1 VNKPVIITID
11 GPAGAGKSTI
21 AAQLAQRLG
30 IAYLDTGAMYRAI
43 TWTALQKNLKL
54 DDIEAVAVLA
64 ASARIEMSG
73 ELPNN
78 KVWIDGRDITADIR
92 EQRVTAL
99 SHKIAQNPLVR
110 NIMVN
115 QQRKIAAYAGSIVTE
130 GRDQGTEVFP
140 DATHKFYL
148 DADTGRRAQRR
159 FNELK
164 DKGLVFDF
172 EEILDAI
179 VKRDQRDSDREV
191 APLRKAEDAVSIDS
205 TELSIDEVLDR
216 MCALIKE
223 NCTP

>member
-1 VNKPVIITID
+1 MNKSVIITID
-11 GPAGAGKSTI
+11 GPAGAGKSTV

-30 IAYLDTGAMYRAI
+30 VAYLDTGAMYRAI

-54 DDIEAVAVLA
+54 DDIEAVAALA

-99 SHKIAQNPLVR
+99 SHKIAKNPLVR

>member
-30 IAYLDTGAMYRAI
+30 VAYLDTGAMYRAI
-43 TWTALQKNLKL
+43 TWAALQQNLKL
-54 DDIEAVAVLA
+54 DDIEAVAALA

-78 KVWIDGRDITADIR
+78 KVWLDGRDITADIR

-130 GRDQGTEVFP
+130 GRDQGSEVFP
-140 DATHKFYL
+140 DAIHKFYL
-148 DADTGRRAQRR
+148 DADTERRAQRR

-172 EEILDAI
+172 EKIRDAI
-179 VKRDQRDSDREV
+179 VKRDRRDSNREV

-205 TELSIDEVLDR
+205 TELSIEEVLDR

-223 NCTP
+223 NCKP

>member
-1 VNKPVIITID
+1 VNKPLIITID

-30 IAYLDTGAMYRAI
+30 VAYLDTGAMYRAI
-43 TWTALQKNLKL
+43 TWAALQQNLKL
-54 DDIEAVAVLA
+54 DDIEAVAALA

-78 KVWIDGRDITADIR
+78 KIWLDGRDITADIR

-110 NIMVN
+110 NIMVD
-115 QQRKIAAYAGSIVTE
+115 QQRKIAAHAGSIVTE

-148 DADTGRRAQRR
+148 DADTERRAQRR

-164 DKGLVFDF
+164 EKGLVFDF
-172 EEILDAI
+172 EEIRNAI
-179 VKRDQRDSDREV
+179 VQRDRRDSDREV
-191 APLRKAEDAVSIDS
+191 APLRKAENAVSIDS
-205 TELSIDEVLDR
+205 TELSINEVLDR
-216 MCALIKE
+216 MGALIEE
-223 NCTP
+223 NGTP

>member
-1 VNKPVIITID
+1 MNKSIIITID
-11 GPAGAGKSTI
+11 GPAGAGKSTV

-30 IAYLDTGAMYRAI
+30 VAYLDTGAMYRAI

>member
-1 VNKPVIITID
+1 MNKPVIITID

-30 IAYLDTGAMYRAI
+30 VAYLDTGAMYRAI
-43 TWTALQKNLKL
+43 TWAALQQNLKL
-54 DDIEAVAVLA
+54 DDTEGVAVLA

-78 KVWIDGRDITADIR
+78 KVWLDGRDITADIR

-110 NIMVN
+110 NILVD
-115 QQRKIAAYAGSIVTE
+115 QQRNIAAHVGSIVTE

-140 DATHKFYL
+140 EATHKFYL
-148 DADTGRRAQRR
+148 DADTERRAQRR

-164 DKGLVFDF
+164 EKGLVFDF
-172 EEILDAI
+172 EEIRDAI
-179 VKRDQRDSDREV
+179 VKRDRRDSDREV

-216 MCALIKE
+216 MCALIEE
-223 NCTP
+223 NCKP